1 MGLAGSLH
9 CAGMC
14 SPLIM
19 AVTPPSRAG
28 VVQRLRYN
36 AGRLT
41 TYALLGAFVAGAG
54 MMLPLRN
61 YQNAISIALGI
72 ALLVIGLSG
81 IRNVRIPLLAGFVSS
96 LSGWIKKTFARFLK
110 EKSPATIYILG
121 ALNGLLPCGLT
132 LIALTACLT
141 LRGPLDGFNFML
153 LFGVGTL
160 PVMLGFAGILPVI
173 TRKLNW
179 STRGLIT
186 TMLILS
192 GFVLILRVFIVHGP
206 RIAEQGGTWV
216 DVVLCRTY

>member
-1 MGLAGSLH
+1 MWWTALVMGLAGSLH

-96 LSGWIKKTFARFLK
+96 LSGWSKKTFARFLK

-141 LRGPLDGFNFML
+141 LRGPLDGFN
-153 LFGVGTL
+153 
-160 PVMLGFAGILPVI
+160 
-173 TRKLNW
+173 
-179 STRGLIT
+179 
-186 TMLILS
+186 
-192 GFVLILRVFIVHGP
+192 
-206 RIAEQGGTWV
+206 
-216 DVVLCRTY
+216 